1 MSHAATNWAIQQRGL
16 KPTTK
21 IVLWH
26 LCDRF
31 NPDYGCFPSQERLA
45 HDCEISRSTLNEHL
59 GRLEVAGLLR
69 RVPRIHPVT
78 KRQMPTRYILGFE
91 PGIAPDDP
99 TPCPET
105 GRGTEARAVS
115 DFQADPCPENALT
128 RVRNPDTNPVRE
140 PLREPVKEEEDA
152 PARDVDSDRF
162 LAELLSALGLDPGG
176 SPPAWWQGWPART
189 HVRRWI
195 DDLGLSKDRI
205 VEVARQSR
213 HDHPDPP
220 DGPKALDRVMA
231 RAARRDAQGSAAGTG
246 GRTAKRQRKRDA
258 GPPPGEDE
266 LAAFYANLVNSDR
279 FLPASMI
286 SNAMCAAMLA
296 RGLVTPER
304 LQARGVGATPAGD
317 LRRPRQPSC
326 RRAAGSST
334 DQRPARRPFCRSTR
348 GGQDH
353 RAAPRTYSAGHT
365 RKSAVPAALCSAL
378 SAR

>member
-105 GRGTEARAVS
+105 GRGDQGPADPFAETEEVADETPAAPEPCPETGHGIEAGAVS
-115 DFQADPCPENALT
+115 GFSADPCPENALT

-140 PLREPVKEEEDA
+140 PLREPVKEEEEEGA
-152 PARDVDSDRF
+152 QAREADFDRF
-162 LAELLSALGLDPGG
+162 FAELLGALGLDPDGAL
-176 SPPAWWQGWPART
+176 PAWWQGWPARA

-195 DDLGLSKDRI
+195 DDLGLSEDRI

-231 RAARRDAQGSAAGTG
+231 RAARHDAQGSASGAG

-266 LAAFYANLVNSDR
+266 LAAFYADLVNSDR

-296 RGLVTPER
+296 RGLVTADR
-304 LQARGVGATPAGD
+304 LRQRGV
-317 LRRPRQPSC
+317 Q
-326 RRAAGSST
+326 
-334 DQRPARRPFCRSTR
+334 
-348 GGQDH
+348 
-353 RAAPRTYSAGHT
+353 
-365 RKSAVPAALCSAL
+365 
-378 SAR
+378 